1 MTSIAT
7 ATGTVLVIEDEPLIR
22 IWLADVI
29 EAGGYEV
36 LTAATGDEG
45 LELLKKERQLAALV
59 TDVDIPGSLNGFA
72 LAWKVKSLHPEA
84 RLLVVSGQI
93 RPNAGDLPP
102 DAQFFAK
109 PVQPQTLL
117 RALRD

>member
-1 MTSIAT
+1 MTSVAA
-7 ATGTVLVIEDEPLIR
+7 ATGTVLVIEDEPLVR

-29 EAGGYEV
+29 EAAGYEV

-45 LELLKKERQLAALV
+45 LELLKRERHLAALV

-72 LAWKVKSLHPEA
+72 LAWKTKSCHPEA
-84 RLLVVSGQI
+84 RLLVVSGQV
-93 RPNAGDLPP
+93 RPNPNDLPP

-109 PVQPQTLL
+109 PVQQQTLL
-117 RALRD
+117 RALRE